1 MLPVQMMNPIRM
13 NRKGLETGLLYWLV
27 HFLVEI
33 MSFSLLG
40 CKMPIEIVGLTALM
54 FDALAFVPQ
63 AFFGL
68 FIQKFRKVDLASI
81 AVAMLG
87 LSVIMFAFETTLPV
101 IIGVVLLALGNAILH
116 EYGAIETVRDSKGA
130 IAPSA
135 IFVGGG
141 SFGLVLGKFF
151 FTLGIST
158 YFLLIP
164 VGLLEVLVLI
174 LRQRSQRCD
183 CEQESFPIFDYCRPK
198 ASPVL
203 VIVLVIVITA
213 VRGYIG
219 YAIPISW
226 CESFGDFL
234 MLYFFMGTGK
244 MLGGILTDRFGAGN
258 VGVVS
263 ALACIP
269 FLILG
274 ANNTF
279 LSVIGV
285 MMFSMTMAITYG
297 MGLSVIPN
305 LPGVAFGATTIGLF
319 IGTFVTI
326 FFKPDKSA
334 STVLVVSMSVLCSVL
349 FALVLKTGLG
359 KKKKGKVSSGDSI

>member
-1 MLPVQMMNPIRM
+1 M
-13 NRKGLETGLLYWLV
+13 K
-27 HFLVEI
+27 
-33 MSFSLLG
+33 
-40 CKMPIEIVGLTALM
+40 
-54 FDALAFVPQ
+54 Q
-63 AFFGL
+63 A
-68 FIQKFRKVDLASI
+68 V
-81 AVAMLG
+81 M
-87 LSVIMFAFETTLPV
+87 
-101 IIGVVLLALGNAILH
+101 
-116 EYGAIETVRDSKGA
+116 YG
-130 IAPSA
+130 
-135 IFVGGG
+135 
-141 SFGLVLGKFF
+141 
-151 FTLGIST
+151 
-158 YFLLIP
+158 
-164 VGLLEVLVLI
+164 
-174 LRQRSQRCD
+174 
-183 CEQESFPIFDYCRPK
+183 
-198 ASPVL
+198 
-203 VIVLVIVITA
+203 
-213 VRGYIG
+213 
-219 YAIPISW
+219 
-226 CESFGDFL
+226 
-234 MLYFFMGTGK
+234 
-244 MLGGILTDRFGAGN
+244 GGILTDRFGAGN